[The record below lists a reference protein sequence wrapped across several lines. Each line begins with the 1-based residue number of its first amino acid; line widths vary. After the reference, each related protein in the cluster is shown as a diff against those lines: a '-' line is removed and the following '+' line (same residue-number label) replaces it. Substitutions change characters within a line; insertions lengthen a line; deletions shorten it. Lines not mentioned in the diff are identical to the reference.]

1 MSPPQSVVEVEQAPL
16 SRSRPA
22 AAMGWMLLAYLL
34 FAVMN
39 LVAKSAM
46 RELPWHEVAAGR
58 AAFGAITIF
67 LFARARGVSLAVHDK
82 KTQWMRTFAGIGSLM
97 CGFYSLSRL
106 PLGDAVTIGS
116 LCPIFIA
123 LASRRALGERTG
135 AGLAVAVV
143 LGFCGVAL
151 LAGAQL
157 HAGSGALFAIGI
169 GVLGAAFACAA
180 MLFLRRLGPSESPE
194 GVSLHFVG
202 VSALVMIV
210 FGLGRQVVP
219 SPWALASLVAAGLS
233 GGLAQVAMTK
243 AYGLDR
249 AARVGALGYSGVV
262 FAQIL
267 GVVFLAEIPT
277 GRQLGGAALVLLSGA
292 FLAIGALF
300 RRDALVRRLRGA
312 RAMIGVGAP
321 REHQSARAAQRGE
334 MDRRDVR
341 PGRAA

>member
-1 MSPPQSVVEVEQAPL
+1 
-16 SRSRPA
+16 
-22 AAMGWMLLAYLL
+22 MGWMLTAYLL

-58 AAFGAITIF
+58 AAFGAITIY
-67 LFARARGVSLAVHDK
+67 LLARARNVSLTVHDK
-82 KTQWMRTFAGIGSLM
+82 KTQWMRTAAGIGSLM

-123 LASRRALGERTG
+123 LASRRALGEKTS
-135 AGLAVAVV
+135 AGLYVAVV
-143 LGFCGVAL
+143 LGFLGVAL

-157 HAGSGALFAIGI
+157 HAGPAALFAIGI
-169 GVLGAAFACAA
+169 GVLGAVFACAA
-180 MLFLRRLGPSESPE
+180 MLFLRRLGPSESAE

-202 VSALVMIV
+202 VSAVVMIV
-210 FGLGRQVVP
+210 YGIGRSVVP
-219 SPWALASLVAAGLS
+219 SPMAFASLVLAGLS
-233 GGLAQVAMTK
+233 GGLAQIAMTK

-262 FAQIL
+262 WAQIL

-292 FLAIGALF
+292 FLAMGAFF
-300 RRDALVRRLRGA
+300 RRDGALVRRLRGA
-312 RAMIGVGAP
+312 RAMIGLGAP
-321 REHQSARAAQRGE
+321 REHQSPRAAQRGE
-334 MDRRDVR
+334 MDRGDVR